1 MDPLNMSHQVYAMW
15 AKPITNMDDLKD
27 TLSELGWKIENQQTR
42 QSGNLATWCAYMRS
56 STGAHCECNE
66 RTPQFVITPF
76 DFDFIQ
82 QGSVEISIVGEAN
95 GQWWDLKCYSV
106 PLDKV
111 IPSLSKVCTGL
122 LGAWNALP
130 RAVCYSDNW
139 SPPVTP

>member
-27 TLSELGWKIENQQTR
+27 TLSELGWKIENQQTL

-56 STGAHCECNE
+56 STGAHCETNE
-66 RTPQFVITPF
+66 RTPQFIITPF
-76 DFDFIQ
+76 EVDNLWLKTS
-82 QGSVEISIVGEAN
+82 SVEISIIGEAN

-111 IPSLSKVCTGL
+111 IPRLPQICTGL
-122 LGAWNALP
+122 LTAWNALP

-139 SPPVTP
+139 SPR